1 MDANSSDSKNKR
13 VEKDREISSCH
24 CRRMGVGHTTKVAPQ
39 SPSIST
45 RPIISAQVPHTNVSL
60 LFLTAEESSVPLS
73 TFAPYTIFP
82 LFRDLSEVLM
92 VTGIAWTSHALLP
105 AQTF

>member
-92 VTGIAWTSHALLP
+92 VTGIAWASHALLP